1 MSTPIILTGSLDD
14 IVFEGRNQ
22 AYGAF
27 QLRRDYQRHLSSAL
41 FITVVACLLLLL
53 LPLAV
58 RYFWPEV
65 AVRPQPTLPKETHAQ
80 PGDFK
85 LPEAKPLPPP
95 AAAQPALTVK
105 PHTQILT
112 HVVPDEQV
120 KTPPASS
127 TLPQDNGAV
136 GPTSTGGENTT
147 GATGGTGVATGT
159 STDTARPAAPPK
171 QEVVIFAEVMPDF
184 VGGRAALQRY
194 LQKHLRFPAAAL
206 AAQVSGKVFVSF
218 VVQTDGSVGEV
229 TVLKG
234 LGYGTEEAAARVVR
248 EMPAWTPGLQNHH
261 PVPVRFTL
269 PITFQFE

>member
-1 MSTPIILTGSLDD
+1 MSTLTTLTGSLDD
-14 IVFEGRNQ
+14 IVFEGRNK

-27 QLRRDYQRHLSSAL
+27 QLRRDYQRHLGSAL
-41 FITVVACLLLLL
+41 FITLVACSVLLL
-53 LPLAV
+53 LPLAI
-58 RYFWPEV
+58 RHFWPD
-65 AVRPQPTLPKETHAQ
+65 AVVDSLPTLPKETHAQ
-80 PGDFK
+80 PGDYR
-85 LPEAKPLPPP
+85 LPVEKPLPPP
-95 AAAQPALTVK
+95 AAAQPAVTVK
-105 PHTQILT
+105 PHSEILT
-112 HVVPDEQV
+112 HVVRDEQV
-120 KTPPASS
+120 KTPPTTLA
-127 TLPQDNGAV
+127 LPQDIGAV
-136 GPTSTGGENTT
+136 GPASTGIENTT
-147 GATGGTGVATGT
+147 GSTGVATGT
-159 STDTARPAAPPK
+159 GTDSARPAAPPK
-171 QEVVIFAEVMPDF
+171 QETVLFAEVMPDF

-194 LQKHLRFPAAAL
+194 LQKHLRFPSAAL

>member
-1 MSTPIILTGSLDD
+1 MSTPILLTGSLDD
-14 IVFEGRNQ
+14 IVFEGRNK

-41 FITVVACLLLLL
+41 FITVVACSLLLL
-53 LPLAV
+53 LPFAI
-58 RYFWPEV
+58 RHFWPGV
-65 AVRPQPTLPKETHAQ
+65 ASGALPTLPKEIYSQ
-80 PGDFK
+80 PGNYK

-95 AAAQPALTVK
+95 AAAQPAVTVK
-105 PHTQILT
+105 PHSEILT
-112 HVVPDEQV
+112 HVVRDEQV
-120 KTPPASS
+120 KTPPMPS
-127 TLPQDNGAV
+127 TLQQGIGAV
-136 GPTSTGGENTT
+136 GPASAGAVNTT
-147 GATGGTGVATGT
+147 GATGGTGVAIGTG
-159 STDTARPAAPPK
+159 TDTARPAAPPK
-171 QEVVIFAEVMPDF
+171 QETVLFAEVMPDF
-184 VGGRAALQRY
+184 VGGRTALQRY
-194 LQKHLRFPAAAL
+194 LQKHLRFPSAAL